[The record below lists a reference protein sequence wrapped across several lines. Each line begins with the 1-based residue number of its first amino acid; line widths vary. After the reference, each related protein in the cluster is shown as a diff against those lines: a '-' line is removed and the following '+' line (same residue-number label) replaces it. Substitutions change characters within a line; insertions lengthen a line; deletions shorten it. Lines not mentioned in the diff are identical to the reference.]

1 MVNSHKSQIMLNS
14 PVLKALIFLSLPTM
28 FGMFSI
34 FFINLVDAY
43 YIGLLG
49 VLPLAAVSFSLPIIF
64 IMMSFSIGIAIGVAA
79 VVSRFLGS
87 SKLLEAKNSTSNTL
101 FLKFVT
107 MIFISIIGISLI
119 TPIFHLMGAEGELLE
134 LIHDYMLIWFF
145 GTPFFGVLV
154 ISNSA
159 IRSFGDSLTPG
170 LILFLTSLVN
180 AVLDP
185 ILIFGLGPITPL
197 GIKGA
202 ALATVLSYMF
212 GMLLMMIFLKRINL
226 LSLPNLNLNELFLSV
241 KAILFVGLP
250 ASLTMML
257 QPLILI
263 YVVVLVSFHG
273 NDAIAAFG
281 IGSRIESFAMIGI
294 IAIASTQTSFIGQN
308 LGAKKYD
315 RVKKGLY
322 YNILFT
328 ICWGVLIALPLI
340 LLRDFIAVLFSENFL
355 VQEKIKLYIL
365 IVGLSYPFFGL
376 SNIAS
381 GAFNAFQM
389 PFNATLIWVI
399 RLFLITIPLVY
410 LGNIV
415 YGFLGILVGISLANI
430 ISSFY
435 SIVWARLILFKY
447 LN

>member
-1 MVNSHKSQIMLNS
+1 MVNTQKSNIMLNS

-79 VVSRFLGS
+79 VVSRLLGS
-87 SKLLEAKNSTSNTL
+87 SENLKAKQSTSNIL
-101 FLKFVT
+101 FIKFLT
-107 MIFISIIGISLI
+107 MVIISVFGISLI
-119 TPIFHLMGAEGELLE
+119 FPVFRFMGAEGELLG
-134 LIHDYMLIWFF
+134 LINEYMFIWFF
-145 GTPFFGVLV
+145 GTPFFGCLV

-170 LILFLTSLVN
+170 IILFLTSIIN

-185 ILIFGLGPITPL
+185 ILIFGFGPIEAL

-202 ALATVLSYMF
+202 SLATVFSYIF
-212 GMLLMMIFLKRINL
+212 GMSLMILFLKKINL
-226 LSLPNLNLNELFLSV
+226 LTSPDLNFKKLFVSI

-263 YVVVLVSFHG
+263 YVIILVSFHG
-273 NDAIAAFG
+273 NDAVAAFG

-308 LGAKKYD
+308 LGAKKFD
-315 RVKKGLY
+315 RIKSGLY
-322 YNILFT
+322 YNIIFSFS
-328 ICWGVLIALPLI
+328 WGLLIAVPLI
-340 LLRDFIAVLFSENFL
+340 FLRDFIAILFSENSL
-355 VQEKIKLYIL
+355 VQQNIKQYIL

-381 GAFNAFQM
+381 GAFNGFQM
-389 PFNATLIWVI
+389 PLYATLIWII
-399 RLFLITIPLVY
+399 RLFLITVPLVFI
-410 LGNIV
+410 GNFF
-415 YGFLGILVGISLANI
+415 YGYFGILVGISAANI
-430 ISSFY
+430 MSSFY
-435 SIVWARLILFKY
+435 SIFWARLVLFKS
-447 LN
+447 LS